1 MLYEIF
7 TIGMSDNCVSVYFRW
22 MTHFLIDSLS
32 LCLTS
37 RLGGSPYPKIHG
49 RKMADL
55 LTQGYRMP
63 KPRHVDDTL

>member
-32 LCLTS
+32 SCLTS
-37 RLGGSPYPKIHG
+37 RFRRLSLSKDSRTKNG
-49 RKMADL
+49 RFTYSGLQDA
-55 LTQGYRMP
+55 
-63 KPRHVDDTL
+63 